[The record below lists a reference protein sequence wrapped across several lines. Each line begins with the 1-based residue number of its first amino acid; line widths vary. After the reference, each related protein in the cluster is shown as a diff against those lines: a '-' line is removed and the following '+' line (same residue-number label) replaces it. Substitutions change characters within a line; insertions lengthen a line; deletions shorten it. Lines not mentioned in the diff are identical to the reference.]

1 MTEIDPYKMMKDAKS
16 MLTTTIDIL
25 NCIAKSDKV
34 NDEVRDKSNRIASA
48 LEIDVDEIKRLKK
61 IIKKRNSDED

>member
-61 IIKKRNSDED
+61 IIKKRNSDEY